1 MIILKMLGK
10 LMAIPVL
17 LVTSLMW
24 LVVKAMTAI
33 YGLCYGLLGI
43 GVVAA
48 IILFLAYQEW
58 ANVIA
63 LIVILAVAFAV
74 LFAGSFIQVLLEEA
88 NSGLRKIIRA

>member
-10 LMAIPVL
+10 LLAIPA
-17 LVTSLMW
+17 LVATSLMW

-43 GVVAA
+43 GIVAA
-48 IILFLAYQEW
+48 MILFLAYQEW

-63 LIVILAVAFAV
+63 LIVIAVVAFAV
-74 LFAGSFIQVLLEEA
+74 LFAGTFIQVLLEEA

>member
-10 LMAIPVL
+10 LLAIPAL
-17 LVTSLMW
+17 LVTSLVW

-33 YGLCYGLLGI
+33 YGLFYGLLGI

-48 IILFLAYQEW
+48 MILFLAYQEW

-63 LIVILAVAFAV
+63 LIVIAAVAFAV
-74 LFAGSFIQVLLEEA
+74 LFAGTFVQVLLEET
-88 NSGLRKIIRA
+88 NRGLRKIIRA

>member
-10 LMAIPVL
+10 LMAILAL

-33 YGLCYGLLGI
+33 YGVCYGLLGI

-48 IILFLAYQEW
+48 MILFLTYQEW

-63 LIVILAVAFAV
+63 LIVIAVVAFVV

-88 NSGLRKIIRA
+88 NGGLRKIIRA

>member
-10 LMAIPVL
+10 LLAIPAL
-17 LVTSLMW
+17 LVTSLVW

-43 GVVAA
+43 GIVVAM
-48 IILFLAYQEW
+48 ILFLAYQEW

-63 LIVILAVAFAV
+63 LIVIAVVAVAV
-74 LFAGSFIQVLLEEA
+74 LFAGTFVQVLLEEA